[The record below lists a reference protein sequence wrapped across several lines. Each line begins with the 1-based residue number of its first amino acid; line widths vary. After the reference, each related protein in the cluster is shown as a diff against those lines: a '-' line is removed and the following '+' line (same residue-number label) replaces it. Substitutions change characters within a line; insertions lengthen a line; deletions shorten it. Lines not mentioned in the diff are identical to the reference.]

1 MLNNVKANMLNYECV
16 TINQGLW
23 NKSGEIYIEGENDV
37 CRISENLTDKKM
49 LVTTIDEFFKNDN
62 IDFIKM
68 DIEGAELQALKGG
81 INTIQ
86 RNRPILSICI
96 YHSPEDFVSIPIYLY
111 NILENYSYSILH
123 HTNEYVESILY
134 AIPNELV

>member
-1 MLNNVKANMLNYECV
+1 
-16 TINQGLW
+16 
-23 NKSGEIYIEGENDV
+23 
-37 CRISENLTDKKM
+37 M